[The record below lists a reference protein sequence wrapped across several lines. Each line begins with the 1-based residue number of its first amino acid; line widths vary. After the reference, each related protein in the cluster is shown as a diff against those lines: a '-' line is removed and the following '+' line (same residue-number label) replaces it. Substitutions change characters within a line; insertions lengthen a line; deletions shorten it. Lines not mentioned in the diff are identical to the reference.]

1 MEIVHDYL
9 YVGYRQ
15 CVVVSL
21 GIDNFSLR
29 FYHIW

>member
-1 MEIVHDYL
+1 MEIVHD
-9 YVGYRQ
+9 VNCRQ